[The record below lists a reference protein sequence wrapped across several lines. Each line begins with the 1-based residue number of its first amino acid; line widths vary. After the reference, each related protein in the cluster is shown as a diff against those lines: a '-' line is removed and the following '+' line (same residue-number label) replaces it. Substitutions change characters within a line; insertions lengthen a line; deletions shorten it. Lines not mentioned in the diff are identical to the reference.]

1 MQEIPFDID
10 GTTRRSSRL
19 EKAKKTPAVYTMDKM
34 NQNQYLKNMVA
45 KELKK

>member
-10 GTTRRSSRL
+10 GGTRRSSRQR
-19 EKAKKTPAVYTMDKM
+19 EANKTPAVYTMDKM